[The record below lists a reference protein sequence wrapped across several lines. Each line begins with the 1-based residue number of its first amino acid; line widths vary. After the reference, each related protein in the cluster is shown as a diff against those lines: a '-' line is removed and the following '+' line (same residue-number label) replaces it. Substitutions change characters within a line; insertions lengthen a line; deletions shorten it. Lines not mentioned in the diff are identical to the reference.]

1 MAINAVLSSRPA
13 FAEDRGRLANLLHFE
28 TFVHR
33 HLDWRRPLDW
43 LGHEPYLILEASGR
57 LAATLACPQDPVG
70 VAWVRLFGTAARVS
84 PAEAWAEL
92 WPQAL
97 AKLQELE
104 VREIAAIPL
113 QDWFKE
119 LLLSGGFKHSHNVV
133 VLEWRANAGNPAP
146 ETQEFMIRAM
156 DAADLQQVA
165 ETDRAAF
172 APLWQNSL
180 EAIKLAFDQA
190 GSATVIQQDGRIA
203 AFQLSTIGTQG
214 LHLARLATHPSH
226 QGKGLAKALIRE
238 LQAKALARKEKL
250 ITVNTQDNNLPSL
263 ALYKKL
269 GFQLTG
275 EAFPVYEFF
284 LS

>member
-1 MAINAVLSSRPA
+1 MAVSAVLSSRPA
-13 FAEDRGRLANLLHFE
+13 LENDRGRLANLLHFE

-43 LGHEPYLILEASGR
+43 LGHEPYLILESSGH
-57 LAATLACPQDPVG
+57 LAATLACPQDPAG

-84 PAEAWAEL
+84 PAEAWAKL

-97 AKLQELE
+97 AKLRELQ
-104 VREIAAIPL
+104 VQDLAAIPL
-113 QDWFKE
+113 QDWFRD
-119 LLLSGGFKHSHNVV
+119 LLLNSGFKHSHNVV
-133 VLEWRANAGNPAP
+133 VLEWRANAGNPSP
-146 ETQEFMIRAM
+146 ESDEFKIRAM
-156 DAADLQQVA
+156 QAEDLVQVA

-190 GSATVIQQDGRIA
+190 GSATVIQQAGRIA

-238 LQAKALARKEKL
+238 LQAKALARKDKL

-269 GFQLTG
+269 GFELTG

-284 LS
+284 IE